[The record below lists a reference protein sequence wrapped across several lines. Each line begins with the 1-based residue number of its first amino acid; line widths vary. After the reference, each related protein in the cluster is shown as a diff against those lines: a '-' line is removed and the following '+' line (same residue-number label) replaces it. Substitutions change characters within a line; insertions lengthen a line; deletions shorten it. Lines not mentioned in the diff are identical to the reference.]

1 MRKYANALSDEAV
14 LNTWQMGKVTSTF
27 SSRLLYTMHKVAEWH
42 LQVFRFWYF
51 YVCISNQFSTEKN
64 VVFWLEIKHHFF
76 SSIRFIT
83 MISCFKRECPSGLL
97 PLSVPNRDGLRL
109 CINHFYITHKNDI
122 FCYAHFN
129 DAIWYLIKYRNS
141 C

>member
-1 MRKYANALSDEAV
+1 MRFYCTTNDYEYSLCLD
-14 LNTWQMGKVTSTF
+14 TF
-27 SSRLLYTMHKVAEWH
+27 
-42 LQVFRFWYF
+42 QVGT
-51 YVCISNQFSTEKN
+51 CNQFSTQKY

-76 SSIRFIT
+76 PSIRFIT
-83 MISCFKRECPSGLL
+83 MISCFKRECPSGLF

-141 C
+141 CQHRQLCHILSCSPNRFQFINCIYQSWVIL

>member
-1 MRKYANALSDEAV
+1 MLCLTKRYWTLDKWVRLYLHSHPDYFLLCIKW
-14 LNTWQMGKVTSTF
+14 LNDTCRYYSC
-27 SSRLLYTMHKVAEWH
+27 
-42 LQVFRFWYF
+42 YF
-51 YVCISNQFSTEKN
+51 YVWISNQFSTEKY
-64 VVFWLEIKHHFF
+64 VVFWLEIKHPFF

-83 MISCFKRECPSGLL
+83 MISCFKRECPSGLF
-97 PLSVPNRDGLRL
+97 PLSVPNRDGLPL